1 MILRSITR
9 HVREQNWFA
18 VGLDF
23 LIVVVG
29 VFIGIQVANW
39 NAERADRVEAGNV
52 LERLEQEFQMHL
64 ERTDRS
70 LAMHEAS
77 LAAAARL
84 IHGIRDGRLEQDS
97 LDQDI
102 DVATGFATP
111 PGPST
116 TFEELVSSGR
126 LRLLQG
132 TELRSALLGYNDYV
146 SLVRSHYGVCTQ
158 PLGKAREELMRARTL
173 VVTGV
178 PSGGID
184 QAWTTEAVDQSV
196 LLEKPELMAALQ
208 TLYGTQDNAHAVLLA
223 NRQRIRAILDLVE
236 AAQDEQR

>member
-1 MILRSITR
+1 MILRRITE
-9 HVREQNWFA
+9 HVKAQNWFA
-18 VGLDF
+18 VGIDF

-39 NAERADRVEAGNV
+39 NAERADRLEAGNV
-52 LERLEQEFQMHL
+52 LERLEQEFRMHL

-84 IHGIRDGRLEQDS
+84 IQGIRTGRLEEYS
-97 LDQDI
+97 LNQDI
-102 DVATGFATP
+102 DDAMGFATP

-116 TFEELVSSGR
+116 IFEELVSSGR
-126 LRLLQG
+126 LRLLEG

-146 SLVRSHYGVCTQ
+146 SLVRSLYGVFTQ
-158 PLGKAREELMRARTL
+158 PMGKAREALMHVRTL

-184 QAWTTEAVDQSV
+184 QAWTTEAVDQTG
-196 LLEKPELMAALQ
+196 LMEKPELMAALQ
-208 TLYGTQDNAHAVLLA
+208 TVYGTQDNAHAVLLA

-236 AAQDEQR
+236 AAQDKQR

>member
-1 MILRSITR
+1 MILRSITK

-52 LERLEQEFQMHL
+52 LERLEQEFRMHL
-64 ERTDRS
+64 ERTERS

-97 LDQDI
+97 LNQDI
-102 DVATGFATP
+102 DIATGFATP

-116 TFEELVSSGR
+116 IFEELVSSGR
-126 LRLLQG
+126 LRLLAG

-146 SLVRSHYGVCTQ
+146 SLVRSHYGVFTQ
-158 PLGKAREELMRARTL
+158 PLGKAREALMRARTL
-173 VVTGV
+173 VVTGL
-178 PSGGID
+178 PSAGIN
-184 QAWTTEAVDQSV
+184 QAWTTEAVDGTV
-196 LLEKPELMAALQ
+196 LMEQPELMAALQ
-208 TLYGTQDNAHAVLLA
+208 IVYGTQDNAHAVLLA

-236 AAQDEQR
+236 AARDGQR

>member
-1 MILRSITR
+1 MILRRVTE
-9 HVREQNWFA
+9 HVKAQNWFA
-18 VGLDF
+18 VGIDF

-77 LAAAARL
+77 LAAAARV
-84 IHGIRDGRLEQDS
+84 IQGIRTGQLEEDS
-97 LDQDI
+97 LNQDI
-102 DVATGFATP
+102 TDATSFAAP

-116 TFEELVSSGR
+116 VFEELVSSGR
-126 LRLLQG
+126 LRLLEG

-146 SLVRSHYGVCTQ
+146 SLVRGQYGVFTQ
-158 PLGKAREELMRARTL
+158 PLGKARDELMRVRTL

-178 PSGGID
+178 PSGGIN
-184 QAWTTEAVDQSV
+184 QAWTTEAVDQTV
-196 LLEKPELMAALQ
+196 LMEKPELLAALQ
-208 TLYGTQDNAHAVLLA
+208 TVYGTQDNTHAVLLA
-223 NRQRIRAILDLVE
+223 TRQRIRAILDLIE
-236 AAQDEQR
+236 AAQDNQ

>member
-1 MILRSITR
+1 MILRRVTE
-9 HVREQNWFA
+9 HVKAQNWFA
-18 VGLDF
+18 VGIDF
-23 LIVVVG
+23 IIVVVG

-39 NAERADRVEAGNV
+39 NDERADRVEAGNV

-77 LAAAARL
+77 LAATARL
-84 IHGIRDGRLEQDS
+84 IQGIRAGQLEEDS
-97 LDQDI
+97 LNQDI
-102 DVATGFATP
+102 DDAMGFATP

-116 TFEELVSSGR
+116 IFEELVSSGR

-146 SLVRSHYGVCTQ
+146 SLVRSLYGVFTQ
-158 PLGKAREELMRARTL
+158 PMGKARDELMHVRTL

-178 PSGGID
+178 PSGDIA
-184 QAWTTEAVDQSV
+184 QAWTTENVDQTA
-196 LLEKPELMAALQ
+196 LMEKPELMAALQ
-208 TLYGTQDNAHAVLLA
+208 TVYGTQDNAHAVLLA
-223 NRQRIRAILDLVE
+223 NRQRIRTILDLIG
-236 AAQDEQR
+236 AARDLQR